1 MTLEEIKARLTE
13 REFSYYEALRAEDKL
28 ALDSFG
34 EDGDLLRRSV
44 EAKLEEGQGNKTK
57 VRERELVIP
66 EFNEDLSAN
75 DEADPADA
83 KTDVL
88 DSAKTDAPFAKGDIL
103 RGNRVW
109 YKATHAIHRVKG
121 VDRTTEPHTIK
132 LEVFGK
138 ILCVSREDVRKVAPA
153 EFDPRFFRRRKR
165 RPQFAGTNAPR
176 DHYGYDPGDD

>member
-44 EAKLEEGQGNKTK
+44 EAKLDEGKGNQTT
-57 VRERELVIP
+57 VRARELVLP

-75 DEADPADA
+75 DEADPVGT

-88 DSAKTDAPFAKGDIL
+88 DQAQAGTPFAKGDII

-109 YKATHAIHRVKG
+109 YRATHAIHRVKG

-132 LEVFGK
+132 LDVFGK
-138 ILCVSREDVRKVAPA
+138 ILCVSREDVRKVAPS
-153 EFDPRFFRRRKR
+153 EFDPRFFRRHKR
-165 RPQFAGTNAPR
+165 RPPFAGANATR